1 MYPNICKYLSDKL
14 HFIVHYIKV
23 KEEIMHNI
31 EAVIFD
37 LDGVLVDTAKYH
49 YLAWKKLADEL
60 NIQFSIEDNERLK
73 GVSRMQSLEIILE
86 IGKATINNDVKIQ
99 LAQKKNNWYVEYI
112 SKLTPEDILPGV
124 IVFLESIK
132 AKGIKI
138 ALGSASKN
146 SMLILN
152 KLNLTDYFDAIID
165 GTKVSK
171 AKPDPEV
178 FLKGAKALEVLPS
191 QCIVFED
198 AEAGVEAAINAG
210 MHCIGIG
217 SKIILK
223 RANLVFSGFCDI
235 TFDNLEL

>member
-1 MYPNICKYLSDKL
+1 MNI
-14 HFIVHYIKV
+14 FIIHKIITF
-23 KEEIMHNI
+23 KEEAMQNI
-31 EAVIFD
+31 KAVIFD

-49 YLAWKKLADEL
+49 YLAWKRLAEEL
-60 NIQFSIEDNERLK
+60 GIEFSVEDNERLK
-73 GVSRMQSLEIILE
+73 GVSRMHSLEIILE
-86 IGKATINNDVKIQ
+86 IGNTTLDYDKKIE
-99 LAQKKNNWYVEYI
+99 LAEKKNIWYVDYI

-124 IVFLESIK
+124 LGFLESTKANSIK
-132 AKGIKI
+132 V

-146 SMLILN
+146 SMLILD
-152 KLNLTDYFDAIID
+152 KLNLTNYFDAIID

-178 FLKGAKALEVLPS
+178 FLKGAEALKVLPS

-217 SKIILK
+217 SKNILK
-223 RANLVFSGFCDI
+223 KADLVLSGFSDM
-235 TFDNLEL
+235 TFDKLEL

>member
-1 MYPNICKYLSDKL
+1 MNNIKA
-14 HFIVHYIKV
+14 I
-23 KEEIMHNI
+23 
-31 EAVIFD
+31 IFD

-49 YLAWKKLADEL
+49 YLAWKKLAEEL
-60 NIQFSIEDNERLK
+60 NIEFSVEDNERLK

-86 IGKATINNDVKIQ
+86 IGNTSLDHDTKIE
-99 LAQKKNNWYVEYI
+99 LAEKKNLWYVEYI
-112 SKLTPEDILPGV
+112 SKLTPVDILPGV
-124 IVFLESIK
+124 IGFIESTK

-146 SMLILN
+146 SMLILD
-152 KLNLTDYFDAIID
+152 KLNLTNYFDAIID

-178 FLKGAKALEVLPS
+178 FLKGAEELKVLPS

-210 MHCIGIG
+210 MNCIGIG
-217 SKIILK
+217 SKNILK
-223 RANLVFSGFCDI
+223 KAHLVLSGFSDM
-235 TFDNLEL
+235 TFDKLKL

>member
-1 MYPNICKYLSDKL
+1 
-14 HFIVHYIKV
+14 
-23 KEEIMHNI
+23 MHNI
-31 EAVIFD
+31 KAFIFD

-49 YLAWKKLADEL
+49 YLAWKRLAEEL
-60 NIQFSIEDNERLK
+60 DIEFSLEDNERLK

-86 IGKATINNDVKIQ
+86 LGNITLENDTKIQ
-99 LAQKKNNWYVEYI
+99 LAQKKNIWYVDYI

-124 IVFLESIK
+124 IVLLESTK
-132 AKGIKI
+132 ANNIKI

-146 SMLILN
+146 SMLILH

-178 FLKGAKALEVLPS
+178 FLRGAQALKVLPS
-191 QCIVFED
+191 ECIVFED
-198 AEAGVEAAINAG
+198 AEAGVAAAINAG

-217 SKIILK
+217 SKYILK
-223 RANLVFSGFCDI
+223 NADLVLSGFDDM
-235 TFDNLEL
+235 TFDKLKL

>member
-1 MYPNICKYLSDKL
+1 MNNIKA
-14 HFIVHYIKV
+14 I
-23 KEEIMHNI
+23 
-31 EAVIFD
+31 IFD

-49 YLAWKKLADEL
+49 FLAWKKLADEL
-60 NIQFSIEDNERLK
+60 NIDFSVDDNERLK
-73 GVSRMQSLEIILE
+73 GVSRMHSLDIILE
-86 IGKATINNDVKIQ
+86 IGCITLDNDTKLD
-99 LAQKKNNWYVEYI
+99 LAQKKNSWYVEYI
-112 SKLTPEDILPGV
+112 TKLTPDDILPGV
-124 IVFLESIK
+124 IPFIK
-132 AKGIKI
+132 SLKNSNIKI

-152 KLNLTDYFDAIID
+152 KLNLTNYFDAIID

-178 FLKGAKALEVLPS
+178 FLKGAEALKVLPC

-217 SKIILK
+217 SEHILK
-223 RANLVFSGFCDI
+223 KADLVFSGFSDI
-235 TFDNLEL
+235 DFDKLEL

>member
-1 MYPNICKYLSDKL
+1 MNNIKA
-14 HFIVHYIKV
+14 I
-23 KEEIMHNI
+23 
-31 EAVIFD
+31 IFD

-60 NIQFSIEDNERLK
+60 NIDFSVEDNERLK
-73 GVSRMQSLEIILE
+73 GVSRMQSLDIILE
-86 IGKATINNDVKIQ
+86 IGSITLDNITKSD

-112 SKLTPEDILPGV
+112 TKLTPDDILPGV
-124 IVFLESIK
+124 IPFIKSIK
-132 AKGIKI
+132 NSNIKM

-152 KLNLTDYFDAIID
+152 KLNLTNYFDAIID

-178 FLKGAKALEVLPS
+178 FLKGAEALKVLPC

-198 AEAGVEAAINAG
+198 AEAGVEAAISAG

-217 SKIILK
+217 SENILK
-223 RANLVFSGFCDI
+223 KADLVFSGFTDI
-235 TFDNLEL
+235 VFDKLLL